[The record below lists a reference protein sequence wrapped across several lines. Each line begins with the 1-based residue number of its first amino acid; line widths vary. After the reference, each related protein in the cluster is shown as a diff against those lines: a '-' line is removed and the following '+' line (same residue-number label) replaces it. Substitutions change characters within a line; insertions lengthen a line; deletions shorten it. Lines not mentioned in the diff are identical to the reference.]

1 MYNEEWAQI
10 EYPLVGEKKQIE
22 TALKQGRMEKLIKH
36 GDRGLVTKKKNQIAF
51 FWLFFALFE
60 KKGEENGNFI
70 AHMHPK
76 LLTERMQEKGKLTAL
91 EFAYVPLK
99 DSLQLQTR
107 QNQQITWK
115 MLLLFKHTWRP
126 VAIGCL
132 EQEHDTQSY
141 QWWRNPES
149 TNQKELTKFKTVFA
163 AWPVQAYVE
172 DFSQSIA
179 MMLTLENEETWLP
192 REWLQSKP
200 ISSNSH

>member
-1 MYNEEWAQI
+1 VGAQI

-36 GDRGLVTKKKNQIAF
+36 GDRGLVTKKQNQIAQIQV
-51 FWLFFALFE
+51 
-60 KKGEENGNFI
+60 KR
-70 AHMHPK
+70 K
-76 LLTERMQEKGKLTAL
+76 LLEEQRGGELALYCTHASKAVNRKNAGKRNTHCSAL

-99 DSLQLQTR
+99 DSLQLQTI

-115 MLLLFKHTWRP
+115 IMLLFKHTWRP

-132 EQEHDTQSY
+132 EQEHDTRSY
-141 QWWRNPES
+141 LWWRNPES
-149 TNQKELTKFKTVFA
+149 TNQKELTKLKTVFA

-179 MMLTLENEETWLP
+179 MMLTLG
-192 REWLQSKP
+192 K
-200 ISSNSH
+200 